1 MSQDLREL
9 MDGIRDQMTQFHEK
23 LESRAQEI
31 ELTGGDHDVAKKLT
45 MGADAMKDSGNI
57 YVSWARHYVALSEG
71 GAAEAEEG
79 EAVFRPPAHP
89 RTRVDFLSGLK
100 VRPSAESLEGP
111 LFRAF
116 RRIRRRTVVEIPAV
130 PVRAPFPDV
139 ADHVAA
145 LLVRNVGRQASHRH
159 R

>member
-31 ELTGGDHDVAKKLT
+31 ELTGGDTDVVKKLT

-57 YVSWARHYVALSEG
+57 YISWARHYVALSEG

-79 EAVFRPPAHP
+79 EEDSD
-89 RTRVDFLSGLK
+89 DFQ
-100 VRPSAESLEGP
+100 
-111 LFRAF
+111 F
-116 RRIRRRTVVEIPAV
+116 
-130 PVRAPFPDV
+130 
-139 ADHVAA
+139 
-145 LLVRNVGRQASHRH
+145 
-159 R
+159 

>member
-9 MDGIRDQMTQFHEK
+9 MDGIRDQMTQFHNK

-79 EAVFRPPAHP
+79 EEDSD
-89 RTRVDFLSGLK
+89 DFQ
-100 VRPSAESLEGP
+100 
-111 LFRAF
+111 F
-116 RRIRRRTVVEIPAV
+116 
-130 PVRAPFPDV
+130 
-139 ADHVAA
+139 
-145 LLVRNVGRQASHRH
+145 
-159 R
+159 